1 MNNEYKGAK
10 FFTNKFSISS
20 QTLRNWGDAG
30 KIQCIRLHGN
40 NGERR
45 YKISDVYR
53 HMGVDIPDNNT
64 NKHIVIYTRVSSTK
78 QKEDL
83 MRQRDELIKCYP
95 RHDKVIADVGS
106 GVNFNR
112 KGLQSLLELVYSGMV
127 NEVVVMHRDRLARI
141 GIEILDG
148 IFKKFGV
155 KLVVHCQ
162 SEDDDEGKND
172 ELISIITL
180 FVASHYGK
188 RAASNKRRRAEGEG
202 EKGKRTNEKKTKS
215 S

>member
-1 MNNEYKGAK
+1 MNDGYKGAK
-10 FFTNKFSISS
+10 FFKNKFSISS

-30 KIQCIRLHGN
+30 KIQFIRLHGN

-45 YKISDVYR
+45 YKIKDVYR
-53 HMGVDIPDNNT
+53 HMGVDTTT
-64 NKHIVIYTRVSSTK
+64 NDTPKQSIIYTRVSSAK

-83 MRQRDELIKCYP
+83 IRQRDELIECYP
-95 RHDKVIADVGS
+95 RHDKVITDVGS

-112 KGLQSLLELVYSGMV
+112 KGLQTLLELVYDGMV
-127 NEVVVMHRDRLARI
+127 GEIVVMHRDRLARI

-188 RAASNKRRRAEGEG
+188 RAASNKKRRAEGGGEEG
-202 EKGKRTNEKKTKS
+202 KSTSEKKTKNG
-215 S
+215 